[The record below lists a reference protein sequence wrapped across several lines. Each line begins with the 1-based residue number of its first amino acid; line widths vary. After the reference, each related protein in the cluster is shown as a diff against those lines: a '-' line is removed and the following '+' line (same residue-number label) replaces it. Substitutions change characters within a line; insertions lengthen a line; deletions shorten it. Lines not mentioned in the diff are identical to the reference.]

1 MKKSYILFLLSFIL
15 FYSLLF
21 GLVYDR
27 CSRPSVVTDTVQ
39 IIDTLYDTIRIEHT
53 NIKYKTEKVLQRDTF
68 INLQTDTVFF
78 EEVQRTFNDTF
89 TNDTDSVFLEMKLS
103 GVNPRIDTLKAD
115 WRKGT
120 IHQETII
127 TEEKTKKKH
136 FYWGPSVGVGYGVIN
151 RKPDV
156 FVGVSV
162 GYSF

>member
-1 MKKSYILFLLSFIL
+1 MKKTFIFFLIVIALCVIGFL
-15 FYSLLF
+15 PH
-21 GLVYDR
+21 R
-27 CSRPSVVTDTVQ
+27 CSRTSVTIDTVQ

-68 INLQTDTVFF
+68 INLQTDTVFI
-78 EEVQRTFNDTF
+78 EEVQRTFNDTL
-89 TNDTDSVFLEMKLS
+89 TNETDSVFLEMKVS

-127 TEEKTKKKH
+127 TMEKTKKKH